1 MADPD
6 VKALD
11 AASAALHQWHAEVAK
26 VAEAFERRWTMRAL
40 RRVNPDLHQRLQEQI
55 DLFHQV
61 KFLNEAP
68 DIEAHGAAT
77 CRGWQA
83 AVEALE
89 KAGEPDDAYVL
100 GFDPSTGTRVAVG
113 EKICAAKRVAEIHGE
128 KHVWITPDEV
138 ASMFAALQGVEAI
151 SAIKREF
158 PGAEMV
164 SIYPA
169 NPPAEA
175 AE

>member
-1 MADPD
+1 MSDP
-6 VKALD
+6 VARAHD
-11 AASAALHQWHAEVAK
+11 AGHAALRHWHAEVAK

-40 RRVNPDLHQRLQEQI
+40 RRVNAELAQRLQEQV

-68 DIEAHGAAT
+68 DIAAHGAAT

-83 AVEALE
+83 AVEAME

-100 GFDPSTGTRVAVG
+100 GYDPMSGMHVAIG
-113 EKICAAKRVAEIHGE
+113 ENFCAAKRVAEIHGE
-128 KHVWITPDEV
+128 KYAWVTPDEV
-138 ASMFAALQGVEAI
+138 ASMFAALKGIRTIA
-151 SAIKREF
+151 AIKRAF

-164 SIYPA
+164 DIY
-169 NPPAEA
+169 PAEA